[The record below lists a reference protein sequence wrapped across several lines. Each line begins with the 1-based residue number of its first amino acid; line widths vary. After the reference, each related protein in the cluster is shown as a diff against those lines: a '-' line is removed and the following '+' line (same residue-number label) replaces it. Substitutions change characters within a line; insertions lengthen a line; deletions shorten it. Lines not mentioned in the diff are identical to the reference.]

1 MYSECEDEVPQDI
14 LEEANVVSLNLLPL
28 KSREKYEKEYKYE
41 YRIALV
47 CRKKAAS
54 KKNDFAEHV
63 LKIGAC
69 WMETREI
76 RKICEE
82 VGLFYFCK
90 KCANLK
96 HSTLWCKYS
105 MLRSTLQ
112 IKDNI
117 DIKCPKLV
125 AFLKRKSAG
134 YKAKKANTF
143 SRGDINKFIAE
154 ASDETYI

>member
-1 MYSECEDEVPQDI
+1 MYSECEDEVPQDY

-28 KSREKYEKEYKYE
+28 KSREKYEKEYQLFK
-41 YRIALV
+41 
-47 CRKKAAS
+47 
-54 KKNDFAEHV
+54 
-63 LKIGAC
+63 C
-69 WMETREI
+69 WMETRQI

-82 VGLFYFCK
+82 VP
-90 KCANLK
+90 
-96 HSTLWCKYS
+96 STLWSKYS

-112 IKDNI
+112 SKDNI
-117 DIKCPKLV
+117 DIKFLKLV

-154 ASDETYI
+154 APDETYLHI

>member
-28 KSREKYEKEYKYE
+28 KSREKYEKEYQLFK
-41 YRIALV
+41 
-47 CRKKAAS
+47 
-54 KKNDFAEHV
+54 
-63 LKIGAC
+63 C
-69 WMETREI
+69 WMETRQI

-82 VGLFYFCK
+82 VVLFYFSK
-90 KCANLK
+90 KCADLK
-96 HSTLWCKYS
+96 PSTLWSKYS

-117 DIKCPKLV
+117 DIKFPKLV

-143 SRGDINKFIAE
+143 SREDINKFIAE
-154 ASDETYI
+154 APDETYLHMKVRLIVIVE